1 MAVADIACINMEYK
15 CITSEKEKTAD
26 VYFCIRALIL
36 VVCVCIYF
44 FCITMRENCPRGL
57 IGACVRTAELTTL
70 LWIFMLTL
78 VVI

>member
-1 MAVADIACINMEYK
+1 MNKSIRSLKPGSTSTMNVLFFLISMAVADIACINMEYK

-44 FCITMRENCPRGL
+44 FALR
-57 IGACVRTAELTTL
+57 
-70 LWIFMLTL
+70 
-78 VVI
+78 

>member
-44 FCITMRENCPRGL
+44 FALR
-57 IGACVRTAELTTL
+57 
-70 LWIFMLTL
+70 
-78 VVI
+78 